1 MLFQRRR
8 SRIARIAALLALV
21 SLIAA
26 GCGSD
31 DGGDDEATETTE
43 AKEKS
48 EFVAMSGVPGVTD
61 DAINFSA
68 LGTITNNPLGTC
80 DIECLVDGVEAY
92 FAYINSEGG
101 IYGREL
107 KVSKVVDDEFGKNQQ
122 KAIEIISANDTFGIF
137 GTGLAPTG
145 WKAIADANIP
155 LFGRLSDPGAAARP
169 SIFGSANA
177 DCVTC
182 TRIDTAFLA
191 KALGAKKAASLAL
204 GVSDSSKK
212 CGKSIVDS
220 IKKYSSNVGGTT
232 LAYENL
238 NLAYGLPNGAGPE
251 VKAMKD
257 AGVDLVY
264 TCFDHNTAK
273 TIAQEMERQG
283 IGDVPIVHRNA
294 YDAKIIGDNAAIFE
308 GDVILA
314 SVRPLEGDDG
324 DSTMDL
330 YRKWMEETGSET
342 SELSIHG
349 WAVATAAVDGM
360 KEVGGAFDRQ
370 KVIDAINTFEQY
382 TAGGIIPPIDYGR
395 QHLPPTEEDIT
406 THGSRPYCRVL
417 LLAKGGKFEFL
428 KPSSKTK
435 PFVCFPGTSRDYVE
449 PTGTDFK

>member
-1 MLFQRRR
+1 MQFQRRR
-8 SRIARIAALLALV
+8 GRIARLAAVLALV
-21 SLIAA
+21 SIVAV

-31 DGGDDEATETTE
+31 DGDDEATETTE
-43 AKEKS
+43 KERS

-61 DAINFSA
+61 DAINFAA

-101 IYGREL
+101 LYGREL
-107 KVSKVVDDEFGKNQQ
+107 KVSKVVDDEFGKNQA
-122 KAIEIISANDTFGIF
+122 KALEIISADDTFGIF

-145 WKAIADANIP
+145 WKAIADAKIP
-155 LFGRLSDPGAAARP
+155 LFGRLSDPGAAAHP
-169 SIFGSANA
+169 NIFGSANA

-182 TRIDTAFLA
+182 TRIDTGFLA
-191 KALGAKKAASLAL
+191 KAIGAKKVASLAL

-220 IKKYSSNVGGTT
+220 VKKYSTEIGGATV
-232 LAYENL
+232 AYDNP

-257 AGVDLVY
+257 AGVDMVFG
-264 TCFDHNTAK
+264 CFDHNTMK

-283 IGDVPIVHRNA
+283 IGDVPMVHRNS
-294 YDAKIIGDNAAIFE
+294 YDAKIIGDNAAVFE

-314 SVRPLEGDDG
+314 SVRPLEADDN
-324 DSTMDL
+324 DSTMGL
-330 YRKWMEETGSET
+330 YRKWMKETGSET

-417 LLAKGGKFEFL
+417 MLAKKGKFEFL
-428 KPSSKTK
+428 APSTKEK

-449 PTGTDFK
+449 PKGTDFE